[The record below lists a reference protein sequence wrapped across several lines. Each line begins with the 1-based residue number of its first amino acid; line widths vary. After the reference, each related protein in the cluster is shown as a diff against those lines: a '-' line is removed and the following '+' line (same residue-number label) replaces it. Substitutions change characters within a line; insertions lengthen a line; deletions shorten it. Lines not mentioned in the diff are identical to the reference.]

1 MRRPSTFVT
10 LKASGADTYFAAVAG
25 RQASQAYRRSYDIVW
40 RPQTYIAVA
49 GSSPEVILKPAGLKT
64 ADSFIT
70 AYYGKSPEFRSIRGD
85 PAMQDYFE
93 WAKKWFPKGN
103 AEDGIVT
110 YGYQVA
116 QALEYVLR
124 NCGDDLTR
132 ENIMR
137 AATHMDH
144 VALPMLYP
152 GITATTSPTN

>member
-1 MRRPSTFVT
+1 MH
-10 LKASGADTYFAAVAG
+10 
-25 RQASQAYRRSYDIVW
+25 
-40 RPQTYIAVA
+40 
-49 GSSPEVILKPAGLKT
+49 
-64 ADSFIT
+64 
-70 AYYGKSPEFRSIRGD
+70 
-85 PAMQDYFE
+85 DYFE

-132 ENIMR
+132 ENTMR

>member
-1 MRRPSTFVT
+1 M
-10 LKASGADTYFAAVAG
+10 
-25 RQASQAYRRSYDIVW
+25 
-40 RPQTYIAVA
+40 
-49 GSSPEVILKPAGLKT
+49 KT
-64 ADSFIT
+64 AVGFIT
-70 AYYGKSPEFRSIRGD
+70 AYYGKSPDFRSIRGD

-116 QALEYVLR
+116 QAFEYVLR

-137 AATHMDH
+137 VATHMDH

-152 GITATTSPTN
+152 GVTATTSPTDYFALKQFQMFRFNGEEWLPFGPIVGR